1 MTATLPIIIRLQCL
15 QLQQEEAAVIIL
27 QLKLLHLHPA
37 ATVLQSNR
45 VYLPGILSLLTTNLK
60 IFFCSF
66 LRSKQKQN
74 ASRQNDSPRR
84 SVAIENLQASQSNSQ
99 SKQSNSHENNSLT
112 VNNNI
117 DKKST
122 DTVDNIIVDAS
133 PPLVLTQSTIETLN
147 SMTTENL
154 GDNDEK
160 NQSKGEL

>member
-1 MTATLPIIIRLQCL
+1 M
-15 QLQQEEAAVIIL
+15 
-27 QLKLLHLHPA
+27 
-37 ATVLQSNR
+37 
-45 VYLPGILSLLTTNLK
+45 
-60 IFFCSF
+60 
-66 LRSKQKQN
+66 RSKQKQN

-122 DTVDNIIVDAS
+122 DTVDNVIVDAS

-160 NQSKGEL
+160 SQSKGELQLRKQLLLLI